1 MPCIRPTGTDFEYLR
16 LFEKDRCCCRESGT
30 AAVFF
35 WSGFGWQGVDFLF
48 EAEKADKF
56 STILWK
62 TERDFLGLRLFFFR
76 QPAGGILLSQKEE
89 SRKFFL
95 GWWH

>member
-1 MPCIRPTGTDFEYLR
+1 MPCIRPTKTDLEYLR

-62 TERDFLGLRLFFFR
+62 TEQDFLELRLFGVSCCVFS
-76 QPAGGILLSQKEE
+76 GILPQGLPSFITER
-89 SRKFFL
+89 RK
-95 GWWH
+95 